1 MNKILKQILI
11 ALGIVLI
18 CYISFVTVDCIR
30 LKNSKRG
37 TKPLITISE
46 YETDSR
52 TGYKGLGY
60 TIEYYVDK
68 EEQKEGDMTYINVY
82 GYGAEF
88 RLFDK
93 IMVWAWIE

>member
-1 MNKILKQILI
+1 M
-11 ALGIVLI
+11 
-18 CYISFVTVDCIR
+18 
-30 LKNSKRG
+30 KNAKRG

-68 EEQKEGDMTYINVY
+68 DEQKEGDMTYINVY

>member
-1 MNKILKQILI
+1 MNKMLKRTLIILGTILI
-11 ALGIVLI
+11 I
-18 CYISFVTVDCIR
+18 YISFVTVDCIR
-30 LKNSKRG
+30 LRNAKRG
-37 TKPLITISE
+37 TKPLIIVSE

-68 EEQKEGDMTYINVY
+68 DEQKEDDMTYINVY

-93 IMVWAWIE
+93 IMIWAWIE

>member
-1 MNKILKQILI
+1 MNKMLKRTLIILGTIFI
-11 ALGIVLI
+11 I
-18 CYISFVTVDCIR
+18 YISFVTVDCIR
-30 LKNSKRG
+30 LKNAKRG

-68 EEQKEGDMTYINVY
+68 DEQKEGDMTYINVY

>member
-1 MNKILKQILI
+1 MNKILKRILI
-11 ALGIVLI
+11 VLGIVII

-37 TKPLITISE
+37 TKTLITISE

-68 EEQKEGDMTYINVY
+68 DEQKEGDMTYINVY

>member
-1 MNKILKQILI
+1 MNKILKRILI
-11 ALGIVLI
+11 VFGIILF

-30 LKNSKRG
+30 LKNAKRG

-52 TGYKGLGY
+52 TAYKGLGY

-68 EEQKEGDMTYINVY
+68 DEQKDGDMTYINVY